1 MDYAEI
7 LTRIREETRKAQ
19 EGFLRGRVN
28 AAETAAIELL
38 RLSCKLLD
46 EAETTSARQS
56 EAAGRRSTE

>member
-19 EGFLRGRVN
+19 EGFLRGRIS
-28 AAETAAIELL
+28 AAEAAAIELL

-46 EAETTSARQS
+46 EAEQAKERKSA
-56 EAAGRRSTE
+56 

>member
-19 EGFLRGRVN
+19 FGFLNNRLS
-28 AAETAAIELL
+28 AAEAASIELL

-46 EAETTSARQS
+46 EAERVQERKSA
-56 EAAGRRSTE
+56 